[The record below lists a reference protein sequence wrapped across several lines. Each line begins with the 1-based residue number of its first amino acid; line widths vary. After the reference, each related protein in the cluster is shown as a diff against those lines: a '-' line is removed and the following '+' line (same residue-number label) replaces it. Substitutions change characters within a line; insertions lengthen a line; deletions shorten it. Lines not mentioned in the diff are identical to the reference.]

1 MYHSVQKVCTP
12 SSSPHHFY
20 MENTLMKANERD
32 VVVIPM
38 NLKQGVFST
47 TSADNIDVDIKATL
61 LTTPLNGTAAY
72 VDHHP
77 TALNQGESR
86 EKKYSIQRNNKLN

>member
-20 MENTLMKANERD
+20 MENTLMNANERD

-47 TSADNIDVDIKATL
+47 TSADNIDVDTKATL
-61 LTTPLNGTAAY
+61 LTTPLNGIAAY
-72 VDHHP
+72 VD
-77 TALNQGESR
+77 ALNQGESR

>member
-47 TSADNIDVDIKATL
+47 TSADNIDVDTKATL

-72 VDHHP
+72 VD
-77 TALNQGESR
+77 ALNQGEST

>member
-1 MYHSVQKVCTP
+1 M
-12 SSSPHHFY
+12 
-20 MENTLMKANERD
+20 NANERE

-47 TSADNIDVDIKATL
+47 ASADNIDVDTKATL
-61 LTTPLNGTAAY
+61 LTTLLNGTAAY

-86 EKKYSIQRNNKLN
+86 EKKILNSKK

>member
-1 MYHSVQKVCTP
+1 M
-12 SSSPHHFY
+12 
-20 MENTLMKANERD
+20 NANERD

-47 TSADNIDVDIKATL
+47 TSADNIDVDTKATL
-61 LTTPLNGTAAY
+61 LTTPLSGTAAY
-72 VDHHP
+72 VD
-77 TALNQGESR
+77 ALNQGESR

>member
-20 MENTLMKANERD
+20 MENTLMNANERD

-47 TSADNIDVDIKATL
+47 TSADNIDVDTKATL
-61 LTTPLNGTAAY
+61 LTTSLNGTAAY
-72 VDHHP
+72 VD
-77 TALNQGESR
+77 ALNQGESR

>member
-20 MENTLMKANERD
+20 MENTLMNANERD

-47 TSADNIDVDIKATL
+47 TSADNIDVDTKATL

-72 VDHHP
+72 VD
-77 TALNQGESR
+77 ALNQGEST

>member
-20 MENTLMKANERD
+20 MENTLMNANERD

-47 TSADNIDVDIKATL
+47 TSADNIDVDTKATL

-72 VDHHP
+72 VD
-77 TALNQGESR
+77 ALNQGESR

>member
-1 MYHSVQKVCTP
+1 M
-12 SSSPHHFY
+12 
-20 MENTLMKANERD
+20 NANERD

-47 TSADNIDVDIKATL
+47 TSADNIDVDTKATL

-72 VDHHP
+72 VD
-77 TALNQGESR
+77 ALNQGESR

>member
-1 MYHSVQKVCTP
+1 M
-12 SSSPHHFY
+12 
-20 MENTLMKANERD
+20 NANERD

-47 TSADNIDVDIKATL
+47 TSADNIDVDTKATL
-61 LTTPLNGTAAY
+61 LTTSLNGTAAY
-72 VDHHP
+72 VD
-77 TALNQGESR
+77 ALNQGESR